1 MLPLRAQSCDF
12 SLLTILSSPHSATL
26 EISCYVYE
34 HRLIIIVPALRELNM
49 VLLCGR
55 DQGAELTG
63 KRESEKEDNSWELKL
78 NGGKMSGGA
87 TSVQL

>member
-1 MLPLRAQSCDF
+1 MLPLRAQSRDF

-34 HRLIIIVPALRELNM
+34 HRLIIAPALRELHM

-78 NGGKMSGGA
+78 NGGEMSGGA
-87 TSVQL
+87 MSVQL